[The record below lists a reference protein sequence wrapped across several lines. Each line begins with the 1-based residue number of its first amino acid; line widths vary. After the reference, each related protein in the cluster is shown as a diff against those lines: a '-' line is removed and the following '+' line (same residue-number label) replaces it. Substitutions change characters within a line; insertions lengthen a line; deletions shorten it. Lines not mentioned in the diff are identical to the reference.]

1 MRGFIRP
8 DRLAKASCGY
18 GNGPCL
24 LPERAVTV
32 PDLLSRRALGR
43 ATLARQ
49 LLLGRV
55 RMPVPD
61 ALEHLVG
68 LQAQAPDAPYVG
80 LWSRLDGF
88 GTGQLASAIAERDA
102 VRIPLM
108 RATMHLVTADDCAV
122 LRPWVQ
128 PVLQRAFAGQNFARQ
143 LAGVNLDEVIDA
155 ATALLAEAPM
165 TRAELGTVLARRWP
179 GRDPTSLAYAVSYML
194 PLIQVPP
201 RGIWGSRG
209 QARWTAAESWIG
221 RRLDQHHL
229 PEQLFARYL
238 GAFGP
243 ASVKDAQ
250 TWSGLT
256 RLQEIADRLRP
267 ALRRF
272 RDDAGQELLDLPDAQ
287 RPDPDT
293 PAPPRFLPEYDNVLL
308 SHAERSRIVT
318 GNRRIPLPPG
328 SGGSTGT
335 LLVDGEFRGA
345 WKITRS
351 NGRAALRIETFSP
364 LAAADAVAVTDEG
377 ARLVA
382 FVAPQLDPHVTLS

>member
-1 MRGFIRP
+1 
-8 DRLAKASCGY
+8 
-18 GNGPCL
+18 
-24 LPERAVTV
+24 VTV

-49 LLLGRV
+49 LLLGRA

-88 GTGQLASAIAERDA
+88 RTGQLARPIAERDA

-108 RATMHLVTADDCAV
+108 RATVHLVTARDCTM
-122 LRPWVQ
+122 LRSSVQ

-143 LAGVNLDEVIDA
+143 LAGVDIDYVIDA
-155 ATALLAEAPM
+155 AAALLAEAPM
-165 TRAELGTVLARRWP
+165 TRAELGAALAGRWP
-179 GRDPTSLAYAVSYML
+179 GRDPTSLAYAVTSLL
-194 PLIQVPP
+194 PVVQVPP
-201 RGIWGSRG
+201 RGIWGGRG
-209 QARWTAAESWIG
+209 PARWAVAESWIG
-221 RRLDQHHL
+221 RRLDEPPA
-229 PEQLFARYL
+229 PEQLFVRYL

-256 RLQEIADRLRP
+256 RLREVADRLGP
-267 ALRRF
+267 SLRRF
-272 RDDAGQELLDLPDAQ
+272 RDEAGQELLDLPGAP
-287 RPDPDT
+287 RPGPDT

-308 SHAERSRIVT
+308 SHAERGRIVT
-318 GNRRIPLPPG
+318 GHRRIPLPPG
-328 SGGSTGT
+328 NGGSTGT
-335 LLVDGEFRGA
+335 LLVDGEFQGT

-351 NGRAALRIETFSP
+351 NGRATLRIDTFSP
-364 LAAADAVAVTDEG
+364 LAAADAVTVTDEG
-377 ARLVA
+377 ARLLA
-382 FVAPQLDPHVTLS
+382 FVAPQLDPHIILALSGS